1 MPPDPFF
8 WYGLVLKVAMTAT
21 IVVLV
26 SVAAERSG
34 PFIAALIAALPTA
47 AGATYIILALEHPPA
62 FIAAAAVGSMA
73 ANAAVAIFA
82 LTYAALAQRQGIVLS
97 IAVATL
103 VWLGIAA
110 VFRLVE
116 WTPAT
121 ALVLNAVVFAF
132 TIPLSARYRDA
143 AVPRNS
149 VRRTRYD
156 LPLRAAAVALVV
168 AVVTTA
174 SHWIGSVA
182 SRVVCPVSIV
192 MASFVVIM
200 HPRAG
205 GKAAAA
211 VLSHAQPALVGL
223 ALGFLGVHSLAERI
237 GVWWSLA
244 IGLAITMA
252 WSAALWV
259 VRRLRLRIALAGAQR
274 YFSIESF
281 CSRITLAHL
290 RVWALM

>member
-8 WYGLVLKVAMTAT
+8 WYGLVLKVAMRAT

-121 ALVLNAVVFAF
+121 ALVVNAVVFAF

-143 AVPRNS
+143 GAKEQRQA
-149 VRRTRYD
+149 D
-156 LPLRAAAVALVV
+156 PLRHPAAGCSGCAGRRRGNDREPLDRFVCLWRIRSVSHRDGKFCGDHASARGREGGGCRARPCAACARRPGSRISRTGLPRRADRRVVVARGWSCDLDGVECRALGRAASAAAHRLTSCA
-168 AVVTTA
+168 ATSRWRA
-174 SHWIGSVA
+174 SGRESAWPICGSG
-182 SRVVCPVSIV
+182 P
-192 MASFVVIM
+192 
-200 HPRAG
+200 
-205 GKAAAA
+205 
-211 VLSHAQPALVGL
+211 
-223 ALGFLGVHSLAERI
+223 
-237 GVWWSLA
+237 
-244 IGLAITMA
+244 
-252 WSAALWV
+252 
-259 VRRLRLRIALAGAQR
+259 
-274 YFSIESF
+274 
-281 CSRITLAHL
+281 
-290 RVWALM
+290 

>member
-8 WYGLVLKVAMTAT
+8 WYGLVLKVAMRAT

-82 LTYAALAQRQGIVLS
+82 LTCAALAQRQGIVLS

-121 ALVLNAVVFAF
+121 ALVLQCGHLRLHHPALGALPRRGGAKEQRQAD
-132 TIPLSARYRDA
+132 PLRHPAAGGGGCAGRRRGNDREPLDRLVCLRGVRSVSHRDGKFCGDHASARRREGGGCRARPCA
-143 AVPRNS
+143 AC
-149 VRRTRYD
+149 
-156 LPLRAAAVALVV
+156 A
-168 AVVTTA
+168 
-174 SHWIGSVA
+174 
-182 SRVVCPVSIV
+182 
-192 MASFVVIM
+192 
-200 HPRAG
+200 
-205 GKAAAA
+205 
-211 VLSHAQPALVGL
+211 
-223 ALGFLGVHSLAERI
+223 
-237 GVWWSLA
+237 
-244 IGLAITMA
+244 
-252 WSAALWV
+252 
-259 VRRLRLRIALAGAQR
+259 
-274 YFSIESF
+274 
-281 CSRITLAHL
+281 
-290 RVWALM
+290 